1 MGIGLI
7 FSLFY
12 LESRF
17 PRLFFCLH
25 GPAAGTCAETIV
37 EINPFLRIP
46 LRELGY
52 GIILETLKGGSE
64 HWSPTFRYLHCD
76 AFNRDDTMSE
86 RGLNTVSFAGHVAS
100 SAQFKS
106 LYAEGMGLVE
116 ETASY
121 LDGVGRQA
129 SKVLPRMASVLYAAE
144 SMRLTTRLMQ
154 MASWLLLQRAV
165 NNGEMSRDQVL
176 SEKNKVRLD
185 SFNVDKT
192 APGWNDL
199 PEAFRDLIERSLRL
213 QNRIALLDREIYRPQ
228 DVQTFAPDNQNS
240 VQAQLNLLQTAFG
253 NN

>member
-1 MGIGLI
+1 
-7 FSLFY
+7 
-12 LESRF
+12 
-17 PRLFFCLH
+17 
-25 GPAAGTCAETIV
+25 
-37 EINPFLRIP
+37 
-46 LRELGY
+46 
-52 GIILETLKGGSE
+52 
-64 HWSPTFRYLHCD
+64 
-76 AFNRDDTMSE
+76 MSE

-129 SKVLPRMASVLYAAE
+129 SKVLPRLASVLYAAE

-199 PEAFRDLIERSLRL
+199 PEAFRGLIERSLRL

-228 DVQTFAPDNQNS
+228 EVQTFQPGNQNS
-240 VQAQLNLLQTAFG
+240 VQAQLSLLQTAFG